1 MIIEYSLK
9 GDNTHKTGI
18 GKQSQ
23 SHRLFSIAAA
33 ISLDCVLF
41 FFAGNFLDS
50 NRSLS
55 LDYTQPNDEQVG
67 RWRRTD
73 AFSKEVSP
81 LFPSVVLYRCPRNFQ
96 GSGRHLSCSRLNF
109 FVVVLKREENHN
121 ALKKKQT
128 KKPCDSFYAVHLLSF
143 VSTSFCFGDK
153 EIDLFCLCFC
163 LLSLG

>member
-96 GSGRHLSCSRLNF
+96 GSGRHLSCSRFNF
-109 FVVVLKREENHN
+109 LLLLFKRGRKTTTH
-121 ALKKKQT
+121 LKKNKQKNRVILFTLCTCYRLFQRVSVLET
-128 KKPCDSFYAVHLLSF
+128 KK
-143 VSTSFCFGDK
+143 
-153 EIDLFCLCFC
+153 
-163 LLSLG
+163 

>member
-81 LFPSVVLYRCPRNFQ
+81 LNLEESHRDSCCSEHIGRRQGAKHQAWWRCV
-96 GSGRHLSCSRLNF
+96 C
-109 FVVVLKREENHN
+109 K
-121 ALKKKQT
+121 
-128 KKPCDSFYAVHLLSF
+128 
-143 VSTSFCFGDK
+143 
-153 EIDLFCLCFC
+153 
-163 LLSLG
+163 

>member
-81 LFPSVVLYRCPRNFQ
+81 LAN
-96 GSGRHLSCSRLNF
+96 
-109 FVVVLKREENHN
+109 K
-121 ALKKKQT
+121 T
-128 KKPCDSFYAVHLLSF
+128 KKLS
-143 VSTSFCFGDK
+143 SCRS
-153 EIDLFCLCFC
+153 
-163 LLSLG
+163 